1 MFAFAQV
8 LLLAAVATHW
18 GAHGKRFG
26 PQVARRNAD
35 GNGTAADHSDFRI
48 KVMGQSGKFKFYD
61 TSSDAK
67 AVTVAM
73 DALAEVAADGVTAV
87 GASGKIK
94 HSINTFAAQAFTTV
108 ANTAAS
114 VGGVR
119 ASQLTFKTS
128 IKGMANTSLVID
140 TFLFTDSGIVGTP
153 TERWPV
159 SKGDLKFN
167 LLLNDWE
174 WCGCAKGQG
183 EEVGAF
189 VDIMIAVSGG
199 GDAADTDATATT
211 EAGGDKAKTDKVDTA
226 GGKPD
231 TSDPAE
237 DKERPGGGKKATAT
251 EQSPTGAAAQA
262 EPTAAPKNPNK
273 GGNGG
278 GKRLAR
284 DLQYGPVRREA
295 NNATTVS
302 NTSSAVATAAPTPAT
317 PAIISKKQ
325 IKLGGLNIHLSD
337 QIQIDGK
344 WTAMAAGY
352 PKVEAKGAKMIFT
365 FRFPK
370 FKHEAKYD
378 PLISS
383 SAEPVV
389 VATAAETF
397 KKELARAQTQLAEA
411 QQAYDAKCA
420 TEGAAAT
427 KECDTLKA
435 DIAAA
440 TAALGETQA
449 EIANNGGVDGGV
461 DGGATPGNAAT
472 TNPAADP
479 GATTAPS
486 GASTS
491 RPWAT
496 QHVAAWAAAAAW
508 TLL

>member
-1 MFAFAQV
+1 MF
-8 LLLAAVATHW
+8 
-18 GAHGKRFG
+18 
-26 PQVARRNAD
+26 
-35 GNGTAADHSDFRI
+35 
-48 KVMGQSGKFKFYD
+48 
-61 TSSDAK
+61 TSP
-67 AVTVAM
+67 
-73 DALAEVAADGVTAV
+73 G
-87 GASGKIK
+87 
-94 HSINTFAAQAFTTV
+94 
-108 ANTAAS
+108 
-114 VGGVR
+114 
-119 ASQLTFKTS
+119 
-128 IKGMANTSLVID
+128 
-140 TFLFTDSGIVGTP
+140 
-153 TERWPV
+153 
-159 SKGDLKFN
+159 
-167 LLLNDWE
+167 
-174 WCGCAKGQG
+174 AKGQG

-237 DKERPGGGKKATAT
+237 DKERPGGGKKATTT

-302 NTSSAVATAAPTPAT
+302 NTSSAVATAAPTPATAAPTPAT

-389 VATAAETF
+389 AATAAETF
-397 KKELARAQTQLAEA
+397 KKELARAQTQLVSRPQPHPCCCGRAPA
-411 QQAYDAKCA
+411 VNPNPS
-420 TEGAAAT
+420 
-427 KECDTLKA
+427 L
-435 DIAAA
+435 
-440 TAALGETQA
+440 TAALRVF
-449 EIANNGGVDGGV
+449 IASHLPPHARLHVVVESLKCAPGLVILLCPSARVWRYLALSATHVD
-461 DGGATPGNAAT
+461 ARLA
-472 TNPAADP
+472 
-479 GATTAPS
+479 
-486 GASTS
+486 
-491 RPWAT
+491 
-496 QHVAAWAAAAAW
+496 
-508 TLL
+508 

>member
-1 MFAFAQV
+1 
-8 LLLAAVATHW
+8 
-18 GAHGKRFG
+18 
-26 PQVARRNAD
+26 
-35 GNGTAADHSDFRI
+35 
-48 KVMGQSGKFKFYD
+48 
-61 TSSDAK
+61 
-67 AVTVAM
+67 
-73 DALAEVAADGVTAV
+73 
-87 GASGKIK
+87 
-94 HSINTFAAQAFTTV
+94 
-108 ANTAAS
+108 
-114 VGGVR
+114 
-119 ASQLTFKTS
+119 
-128 IKGMANTSLVID
+128 MANTSLVID

-237 DKERPGGGKKATAT
+237 DKERPGGGKKATTT

-262 EPTAAPKNPNK
+262 EPTAAPKNPK
-273 GGNGG
+273 QGGKGG

-295 NNATTVS
+295 HNATTVSNTSSAVTTAAPTPATPATTSVS

-389 VATAAETF
+389 AATAAETF

-420 TEGAAAT
+420 TEAAAAT

-440 TAALGETQA
+440 TAALGKTQA

-486 GASTS
+486 GASAS